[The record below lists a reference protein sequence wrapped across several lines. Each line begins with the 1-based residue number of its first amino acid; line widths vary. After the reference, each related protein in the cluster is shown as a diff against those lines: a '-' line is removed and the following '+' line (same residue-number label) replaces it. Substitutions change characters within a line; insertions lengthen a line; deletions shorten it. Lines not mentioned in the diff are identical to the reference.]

1 MRYGVRVL
9 GEAEEDLFEIHTYVA
24 EKDSPSKAEA
34 LFDRLQRACESLAV
48 YPARGRVSPELKSIG
63 VFLYRELLV
72 LSYRIFYRI
81 EGRTVYVYAILDG
94 RRDLSEILHERLLR

>member
-1 MRYGVRVL
+1 MRYGVRIL
-9 GEAEEDLFEIHTYVA
+9 GEAEEDLFEIYTYVA

-34 LFDRLQRACESLAV
+34 LFDRLQGACETLAV
-48 YPARGRVSPELKSIG
+48 LPARGRVPPELKSIG

-81 EGRTVYVYAILDG
+81 EGRTVHVYAILDA